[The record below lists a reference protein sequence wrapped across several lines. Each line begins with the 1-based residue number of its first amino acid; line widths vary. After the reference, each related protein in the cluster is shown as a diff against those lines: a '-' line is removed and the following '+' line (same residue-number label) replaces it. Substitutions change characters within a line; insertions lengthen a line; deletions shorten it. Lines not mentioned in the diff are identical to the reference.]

1 MRVRGGAAPP
11 ADDATVIA
19 ASLDDPDRFAQVYE
33 KHAGKLYGYA
43 YRRVGREIAED
54 VVADAF
60 VAAFRARHT
69 YDPGYPNAFPWLLA
83 IVHRELARH
92 HRAENAR
99 YRAYL
104 RVKPDSG
111 EEAFADRVAASASAQ
126 AWRRPLAAALA
137 RLGRKERDVL
147 LLVAWGDLS
156 YEEVAR
162 ALDIPVGTVRS
173 RLNRARRRMRDT
185 LDADPDRSGS
195 AGNGIED
202 RRWSLGLA
210 GGVLA
215 ALLVVVT
222 VGPLVRHGWPAGG
235 SAPPPGTAEAAEIL
249 RTAALVAHEADLPV
263 PRAGQFVFTE
273 TVASPIN
280 QVQQPD
286 GGFSTA
292 QGPRVL
298 RQTWLS
304 ADGTRDGLVRD
315 RPYQQDLAA
324 SDELVLPACPAV
336 SSADAVSGRPCT
348 PQPGFDAGMP
358 DSPAA
363 VLDWLRAG
371 VSSAAGP
378 QVASAAAPGGGV
390 ADALVFQRAGEL
402 LVGGRY
408 LTPGQRSALFTALA
422 SLPGMT
428 VRQQVRDLANRPGV
442 GVGLAD
448 GTTLIF
454 DATSYA
460 FLGTTNS
467 ALLRQA
473 TVDELGDIPP

>member
-1 MRVRGGAAPP
+1 MSCPVPAAPGHGREGPDRSSERLCRRSRRLDEPGARTMMRRGGAA
-11 ADDATVIA
+11 
-19 ASLDDPDRFAQVYE
+19 
-33 KHAGKLYGYA
+33 
-43 YRRVGREIAED
+43 
-54 VVADAF
+54 
-60 VAAFRARHT
+60 
-69 YDPGYPNAFPWLLA
+69 
-83 IVHRELARH
+83 
-92 HRAENAR
+92 
-99 YRAYL
+99 L
-104 RVKPDSG
+104 R
-111 EEAFADRVAASASAQ
+111 SA
-126 AWRRPLAAALA
+126 
-137 RLGRKERDVL
+137 
-147 LLVAWGDLS
+147 
-156 YEEVAR
+156 
-162 ALDIPVGTVRS
+162 
-173 RLNRARRRMRDT
+173 
-185 LDADPDRSGS
+185 
-195 AGNGIED
+195 

-210 GGVLA
+210 GGALA

-222 VGPLVRHGWPAGG
+222 VGALVRGGWPAGG
-235 SAPPPGTAEAAEIL
+235 SAPPPGTAEAADIL
-249 RTAALVAHEADLPV
+249 RTAAFVAHEADLPV

-315 RPYQQDLAA
+315 RPYRQDRAA

-336 SSADAVSGRPCT
+336 LSADAVSGRPCT
-348 PQPGFDAGMP
+348 PQRGFDAGMP

-378 QVASAAAPGGGV
+378 KAASVAAPGGGV
-390 ADALVFQRAGEL
+390 ADALVLQRAGEL

-408 LTPGQRSALFTALA
+408 LTSGQRSALFAALA
-422 SLPGMT
+422 SLPGVT

-448 GTTLIF
+448 GTTLVF

-473 TVDELGDIPP
+473 TVDGLGDIPS